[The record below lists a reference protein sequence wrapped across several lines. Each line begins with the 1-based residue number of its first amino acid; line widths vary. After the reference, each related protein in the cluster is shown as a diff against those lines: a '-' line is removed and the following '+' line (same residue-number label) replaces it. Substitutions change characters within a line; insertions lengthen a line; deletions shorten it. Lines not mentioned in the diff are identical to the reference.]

1 MIISSIVLS
10 AESSIL
16 MKGLRKVKKIKL
28 RSLSIFFCSIISASL
43 FTASVYAASGISI
56 HDVSAQ
62 KQQGGYLCWAAVSS
76 MAGQYLGKSNATQ
89 YNIVTA
95 AKGLYM
101 DTAGSVYDAQ
111 KGLAA
116 YGVSSTALVTVPT
129 YDNITSN
136 INGNS
141 NVLAFMS
148 KTGATLGHAFLIKG
162 YYYNTDTSTQNLY
175 YIDPADASSNIQ
187 SFSTFKSNSIYTW
200 VNTVNNIK
208 VN

>member
-1 MIISSIVLS
+1 MIISSIALS

-16 MKGLRKVKKIKL
+16 MKSLRKVKKIKL
-28 RSLSIFFCSIISASL
+28 RSLSVFFCSIISASL
-43 FTASVYAASGISI
+43 FTASVYGASGLSI

-76 MAGQYLGKSNATQ
+76 MAGQYLGKSNLTQ

-116 YGVSSTALVTVPT
+116 YGVSSTALVT
-129 YDNITSN
+129 N
-136 INGNS
+136 
-141 NVLAFMS
+141 LRQ
-148 KTGATLGHAFLIKG
+148 
-162 YYYNTDTSTQNLY
+162 YNE
-175 YIDPADASSNIQ
+175 
-187 SFSTFKSNSIYTW
+187 
-200 VNTVNNIK
+200 
-208 VN
+208 